1 MVRPRKQRHVR
12 CSPGASYFKPR
23 GIPMSVLEEVVL
35 SVEELE
41 ALRLAD
47 KENMYHEEAAKIMN
61 VSRQTF
67 GNIVKEA
74 RRKTADALVLGK
86 ALKIEGGNYCMP
98 EE

>member
-47 KENMYHEEAAKIMN
+47 KENMYQEEAAKIMN

-74 RRKTADALVLGK
+74 RRKTADALVGGK
-86 ALKIEGGNYCMP
+86 ALKIEGGDYCMP
-98 EE
+98 KE

>member
-12 CSPGASYFKPR
+12 CTPGASYFKPR
-23 GIPMSVLEEVVL
+23 GVPMRMLEEVVL
-35 SVEELE
+35 SVEEFE

-47 KENMYHEEAAKIMN
+47 KENMYQEEAAKRMN

-67 GNIVKEA
+67 GNIVKKA
-74 RRKTADALVLGK
+74 RHKIADALTGGK
-86 ALKIEGGNYCMP
+86 ALKIEGGDFHMP